1 MSTERTPTSE
11 RIPAEGGRNRRLTPV
26 PRNYGRL
33 EQLYEIQTVLAR
45 STSIEQDNGEFLSIM
60 TRGLRLRSVV
70 LLDTTAELDR
80 TFTWAALGIGSA
92 EVEHARDEARKALGY
107 LARASAAPA
116 AVVRRSELLPGGA
129 VEQKIGAR
137 AFVTLP
143 LVLAH
148 GGAFGVLQVEG
159 AAALDE
165 RDLLFISAVANQLAI
180 ALDRQ
185 HTKLQLEAARAEA
198 EEANRSLR
206 DLQAISKA
214 ALEGST
220 LDESLT
226 AVLRA
231 LSATFD
237 TDVAAVLLMKEDGKT
252 LWRRAS
258 IGLEDIDGA
267 DASLGSGAAGR
278 IAATR
283 SAMFFDD
290 LDEVEG
296 VSSTLRTD
304 GVRSLI
310 GAPMFARNRLVGV
323 VHVACR
329 VARGFTHDE
338 LQLLQLVADRIGT
351 IIDNATLYEQAL
363 SAIASR
369 DAVMGFVSHDLRNP
383 LNAILL
389 STCLLPA
396 AAPRLAKPVAIIKRS
411 AERMLRMIDDLL
423 NVGSIE
429 AGRLSIETQPEESR
443 SLIAEAVEAMQ
454 PAVSEKSV
462 RLETRLPAQDIVVA
476 CDRGRIMQVLTN
488 LLTNAIKFTP
498 EGGSITVTVTRAGT
512 EYARFSVED
521 TGCGIPEEDL
531 PHVFDRYWQAKKT
544 SRLGTGLGL
553 AITKGIAEAHG
564 GTVSVESRVGL
575 GTTFSFTLPLAR
587 AAAAPSAHVDAQFSE
602 HQASLHRAG
611 HRTGHRVLV
620 VDDEPNALAA
630 LAFLLKEEGFVVET
644 ATDGC
649 HALPKVLEFRPD
661 VLIVDVEMPGLKG
674 PDLVRKVRED
684 RPELPVILMTGH
696 SDHVIATAQME
707 LRASHIR
714 KPIEI
719 AELVSAI
726 DRALEKER

>member
-1 MSTERTPTSE
+1 MSSEQISTSE
-11 RIPAEGGRNRRLTPV
+11 RMPAEGGRNRKLTPV

-33 EQLYEIQTVLAR
+33 EQLYEIQTVLAQ
-45 STSIEQDNGEFLSIM
+45 SASIEQDNDEFLSIM
-60 TRGLRLRSVV
+60 TRGLRLRTVV

-92 EVEHARDEARKALGY
+92 EVEHACDEARKAFAY
-107 LARASAAPA
+107 LAQASAAPA
-116 AVVRRSELLPGGA
+116 TVVRRSELLPGCA
-129 VEQKIGAR
+129 VEQEVGDR

-143 LVLAH
+143 LVLAD

-165 RDLLFISAVANQLAI
+165 VDLLFISAVANQLAI

-214 ALEGST
+214 ALEGAT

-226 AVLRA
+226 AVLR
-231 LSATFD
+231 SMGATFG
-237 TDVAAVLLMKEDGKT
+237 TDVAAVLLMEEDGKT

-258 IGLEDIDGA
+258 IGLEGID
-267 DASLGSGAAGR
+267 DAGGSLGSGAVGR

-290 LDEVEG
+290 LDEVEE
-296 VSSTLRTD
+296 VSPALRKA
-304 GVRSLI
+304 GIRSLL

-323 VHVACR
+323 VHVASR
-329 VARGFTHDE
+329 VTRGFTHDE

-396 AAPRLAKPVAIIKRS
+396 DEPRFAKPVAIIKRS
-411 AERMLRMIDDLL
+411 AERMVRMIDDLL
-423 NVGSIE
+423 DVGSIE
-429 AGRLSIETQPEESR
+429 AGHLSIENRPEESR
-443 SLIAEAVEAMQ
+443 PLIAEVVEAVQ
-454 PAVSEKSV
+454 PAASEKSV
-462 RLETRLPAQDIVVA
+462 RLETRLPAHDIVVA
-476 CDRGRIMQVLTN
+476 CDRARILHVLTN
-488 LLTNAIKFTP
+488 FLTNAIKFTP
-498 EGGSITVTVTRAGT
+498 EGGSITVTVARADT

-544 SRLGTGLGL
+544 RRLGTGLGL
-553 AITKGIAEAHG
+553 AIAKGIAEAHG
-564 GTVSVESRVGL
+564 GTVSVKSRVGL
-575 GTTFSFTLPLAR
+575 GTTFSFTLPLA
-587 AAAAPSAHVDAQFSE
+587 
-602 HQASLHRAG
+602 
-611 HRTGHRVLV
+611 
-620 VDDEPNALAA
+620 
-630 LAFLLKEEGFVVET
+630 
-644 ATDGC
+644 
-649 HALPKVLEFRPD
+649 
-661 VLIVDVEMPGLKG
+661 
-674 PDLVRKVRED
+674 
-684 RPELPVILMTGH
+684 
-696 SDHVIATAQME
+696 
-707 LRASHIR
+707 
-714 KPIEI
+714 
-719 AELVSAI
+719 
-726 DRALEKER
+726 